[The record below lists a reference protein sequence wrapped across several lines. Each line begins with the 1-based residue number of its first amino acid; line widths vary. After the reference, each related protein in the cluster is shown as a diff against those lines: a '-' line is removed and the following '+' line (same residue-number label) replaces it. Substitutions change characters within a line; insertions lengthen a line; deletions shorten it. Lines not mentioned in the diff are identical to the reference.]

1 MSETKQVSPGQQ
13 ALFDTLMEG
22 IQREVMLRQ
31 QAIVMQANLEA
42 AGEQLAAKDERIA
55 ELEFQVNSKTARVAY
70 LEDQVREL
78 TPIPIADAA

>member
-1 MSETKQVSPGQQ
+1 MSETKQVNPAHE
-13 ALFDTLMEG
+13 ALFDQIMEG
-22 IQREVMLRQ
+22 VRSQVMLRQ

-55 ELEFQVNSKTARVAY
+55 ELEFQVNAKTARVMY